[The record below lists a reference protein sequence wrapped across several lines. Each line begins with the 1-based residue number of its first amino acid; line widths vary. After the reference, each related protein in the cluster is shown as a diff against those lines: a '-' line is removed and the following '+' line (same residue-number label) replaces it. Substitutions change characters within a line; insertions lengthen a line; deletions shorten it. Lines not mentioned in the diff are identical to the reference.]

1 MPEVPAE
8 LHSKRDQHLFG
19 PGPKRLLALDGGGV
33 RGAISVAFLEHIE
46 HLVWERKGR
55 EIRLGDWF
63 DLIGGTSTGAII
75 AGALALGHTTRELEQ
90 FYRQRAHLVF
100 RSSLRIP
107 GLQARFNAK
116 TLSAEIERVVG
127 DKTLDDPEL
136 ITGFALMAK
145 RMDTG
150 SPWLI
155 SNNPRAPY
163 WDARPGRT
171 AIPNRKYRLA
181 NLVRA
186 STAAPFYFDPELISI
201 HENEP
206 SGLFIDG
213 GVTPYNDPGLILF
226 LMVTLKAYGICWSL
240 GLKNLTIVSI
250 GTGSY
255 RRRVKPEHLGF
266 MQPISLAYQ
275 ALSSLIDD
283 TQSQS
288 LMLMQLLG
296 KSLVPWS
303 INREV
308 GTLAGEKGGRLFKFV
323 RYDVRL
329 ERDWL
334 DANYEGTISDEE
346 LVALREMSR
355 PEIIPLAYEIGR
367 QAAKK
372 QVRPEHIGLDT

>member
-1 MPEVPAE
+1 MPEVEAE

-116 TLSAEIERVVG
+116 ALSAEIERVVG

-213 GVTPYNDPGLILF
+213 GVTPYNDHSFHRNRQLSAQGQARASRLHATHKSCLPG
-226 LMVTLKAYGICWSL
+226 V
-240 GLKNLTIVSI
+240 
-250 GTGSY
+250 
-255 RRRVKPEHLGF
+255 E
-266 MQPISLAYQ
+266 
-275 ALSSLIDD
+275 
-283 TQSQS
+283 
-288 LMLMQLLG
+288 
-296 KSLVPWS
+296 
-303 INREV
+303 
-308 GTLAGEKGGRLFKFV
+308 FV
-323 RYDVRL
+323 D
-329 ERDWL
+329 
-334 DANYEGTISDEE
+334 
-346 LVALREMSR
+346 
-355 PEIIPLAYEIGR
+355 
-367 QAAKK
+367 
-372 QVRPEHIGLDT
+372 